1 MTKFRSLQA
10 CCLFVSSLLLLAA
23 PHALAQKITVKSRVT
38 QSVDDLQTTRLAGNV
53 HPLARAEFDQGALPD
68 SQPLQRMLLL
78 LQRSTEQETSLR
90 NLLDAQQTKN
100 SGSYHAWLTPDSF
113 GKQFGPSDSDVQA
126 VTDWLTRQGF
136 QISKVSTGRSVIE
149 FNGTA
154 GQVRKG
160 FQTEIH
166 RFVVNGEEHF
176 ANVSD
181 PAIPQALT
189 PVVSGVVAL
198 HNFRKSSHLRS
209 KGIYRRVA
217 GSNELK
223 PLFTY
228 DNPAN
233 FAMAPADFNTVYNIT
248 PTGLTGAGQT
258 IAIVGRSN
266 INAQDII
273 DFRNL
278 FGLPQNFTQ
287 AGNII
292 INGPDPGVLAPPS
305 PGTGSDESESDLDVE
320 WAGAIAPNATI
331 LLVVSESTL
340 TNTAQVTDGADLS
353 SLYIVDNNL
362 APILSD
368 SFGSCEEALGTA
380 GNQFS
385 NSLWEQAAAQ
395 GITVAVAAGDNG
407 SAGCDPTVA
416 SPDAAVGG
424 LAVTGDA
431 STPFNVAVGGTDFDF
446 STLPTTPP
454 NKYWGS
460 ATNNSPQQGSA
471 LQYIPETPWDD
482 STCAALYPA
491 PCTAVDSE
499 GSDLSAGSGGF
510 SNCTVTNSSGNCTTS
525 GYTKP
530 PWQTNFTTATTRAIP
545 DVSFFASNGGNGVA
559 YIVCEADNTSSGA
572 SCSLSSPF
580 TDFQLV
586 GGTSAATPAF
596 AAVMALVNQSTG
608 QRQGNPNYVLYGL
621 ASNTTYTSGGCK
633 SSVGSTPAAGCVFN
647 DVTTGTGFNGPTMS
661 NSVACVAGS
670 PNCSNT
676 SSTGFGILVSQNN
689 PAFVAGTGYDM
700 ATGLGS
706 INVANLLSSWS
717 TVTRAA
723 TTTTLTAPT
732 GGSPSGTAF
741 SATITVT
748 PAGATGNVSLIA
760 LASDGVT
767 TLGSFGPFTLSGT
780 SAAATTNLIPPNT
793 AFVQAI
799 YGGDATHAVSTSTA
813 VAIPTV
819 TGSNQAST
827 TTLNFVSMDNNGN
840 ITGITTGA
848 QKLPYGT
855 EFYILNIVVTGSQH
869 SGQPCGFA
877 YPNTKPTFPC
887 PTGKITLT
895 DNGTPLN
902 DFPSGPM
909 PNATNIAKLNNLG
922 LAEDQPVNLN
932 VGTHSVVATYVPD
945 SSSNYQGSTSNAL
958 SIIFTQAS
966 TSTAVQSNLG
976 TITSGAPV
984 TITAQVNTNSNGVG
998 PTGTVQFANGASNIG
1013 SAVTCVPTSAI
1024 SSSSGTAYCTATVTT
1039 TISSLPPMPPGDRRT
1054 PRIPLLPIT
1063 ALAFAA
1069 ILYLAF
1075 VQRMQQGRRRT
1086 LAYAG
1091 LLIFALVAAGVAG
1104 CGGGGGSSGGGT
1116 HTVTINAS
1124 YSGDTNYTA
1133 SSGSVPIVVQAAQ

>member
-1 MTKFRSLQA
+1 MTKFRKLKA
-10 CCLFVSSLLLLAA
+10 ICLFVCAFLLLAA
-23 PHALAQKITVKSRVT
+23 PHVFAQKITVKSRVA
-38 QSVDDLQTTRLAGNV
+38 QAVDDLQTTRLTGNV

-68 SQPLQRMLLL
+68 SQPLQRMLVL
-78 LQRSTEQETSLR
+78 LQRGTDQETALR

-136 QISKVSTGRSVIE
+136 QISKVSTGRTVIE
-149 FNGTA
+149 FNGTV

-189 PVVSGVVAL
+189 PVVAGVVAL
-198 HNFRKSSHLRS
+198 HNFRKTSYLRN

-217 GSNELK
+217 GSSALK
-223 PLFTY
+223 PLFTFG
-228 DNPAN
+228 NPAS
-233 FAMAPADFNTVYNIT
+233 FALAPADFDKIYNI
-248 PTGLTGAGQT
+248 PTTTATGAGQT

-292 INGPDPGVLAPPS
+292 VNGPDPGLLGPAS
-305 PGTGSDESESDLDVE
+305 PGTSSDEGESDLDVE
-320 WAGAIAPNATI
+320 WSGAVAPNATI
-331 LLVVSESTL
+331 LLVTSEGTL
-340 TNTAQVTDGADLS
+340 TNTAQVTDGIDLS

-368 SFGSCEEALGTA
+368 SYGSCEFMLGTT
-380 GNQFS
+380 GNAFI

-407 SAGCDPTVA
+407 SAGCDPTTA
-416 SPDAAVGG
+416 SPNAAVGG
-424 LAVTGDA
+424 IAVTGEA

-446 STLPTTPP
+446 STIPVTPP
-454 NKYWGS
+454 NQYWGS
-460 ATNNSPQQGSA
+460 ATSNSPQQGSA

-491 PCTAVDSE
+491 PCTAVDSQ
-499 GSDLSAGSGGF
+499 GLDLSAGSGGP
-510 SNCTVTNSSGNCTTS
+510 SNCTTS
-525 GYTKP
+525 SSSACQAGSGNAKP
-530 PWQTNFTTATTRAIP
+530 AWQSLSPATTRSIP
-545 DVSFFASNGGNGVA
+545 DVSFFASNAGNGVA

-580 TDFQLV
+580 TDFELV
-586 GGTSAATPAF
+586 GGTSAATPVF

-608 QRQGNPNYVLYGL
+608 QRQGNPNYVLYAL
-621 ASNTTYTSGGCK
+621 ASNTTYTSGGCN
-633 SSVGSTPAAGCVFN
+633 SSVGGTPAPTCVFH
-647 DVTTGTGFNGPTMS
+647 DVTKGTGSSGPTTS

-670 PNCSNT
+670 PNCSN
-676 SSTGFGILVSQNN
+676 SGSTGFGILVSQNN
-689 PAFVAGTGYDM
+689 PAFVGGTGYDM

-706 INVANLLSSWS
+706 INVTNLLAQWAS
-717 TVTRAA
+717 VTRTA
-723 TTTTLTAPT
+723 TTTMLTAPT

-741 SATITVT
+741 SATVSVT
-748 PAGATGNVSLIA
+748 PGATGDVSLTA
-760 LASDGVT
+760 LSSDGVT
-767 TLGSFGPFTLSGT
+767 VLGSFGPFTLSNSASATVT
-780 SAAATTNLIPPNT
+780 SNLIPPNT
-793 AFVQAI
+793 AFVQAT
-799 YGGDATHAVSTSTA
+799 YGGDATHAISTSAA

-819 TGSNQAST
+819 TGSNQASK
-827 TTLNFVSMDNNGN
+827 TTLNFVSLGSDNSVL
-840 ITGITTGA
+840 GITMNA

-855 EFYILNIVVTGSQH
+855 EFYILNIVVTGTQN
-869 SGQPCGFA
+869 SGQPCGFG
-877 YPNTKPTFPC
+877 YPNTKPAFPC

-895 DNGTPLN
+895 DNGTPLT
-902 DFPSGPM
+902 DFASGPM
-909 PNATNIAKLNNLG
+909 PNASAMAKLNNLG
-922 LAEDQPVNLN
+922 LAEDQAINLS
-932 VGTHSVVATYVPD
+932 VGTHSVVASYAGDP
-945 SSSNYQGSTSNAL
+945 NFQASTSNAM
-958 SIIFTQAS
+958 SITFTQAS
-966 TSTAVQSNLG
+966 TSTVVQSNLG

-984 TITAQVNTNSNGVG
+984 TLTAQVNTNSNGVG
-998 PTGTVQFANGASNIG
+998 PTGTVQFANGTSNIG
-1013 SAVTCVPTSAI
+1013 AAVTCVPTSA
-1024 SSSSGTAYCTATVTT
+1024 SASSSGTAYCTATVTT
-1039 TISSLPPMPPGDRRT
+1039 TISSLPPMSPGNRRT
-1054 PRIPLLPIT
+1054 PRVPVLPIT

-1075 VQRMQQGRRRT
+1075 VQRMQQSRQRT
-1086 LAYAG
+1086 LTYAG
-1091 LLIFALVAAGVAG
+1091 LLLFALVVAGVAG
-1104 CGGGGGSSGGGT
+1104 CGGGGSSSGGS
-1116 HTVTINAS
+1116 HIVTINAS
-1124 YSGDTNYTA
+1124 YTGDTNYTA
-1133 SSGSVPIVVQAAQ
+1133 SSGSTPITVQAAQ